1 MSCSACGAAIPVD
14 ARFCSSCGAP
24 VAGPPADRRLVTA
37 LFCDVVGSTDLAER
51 LDAEVLGAV
60 MNEYA
65 ALARRAIESNGG
77 TVASF
82 AGDGALGLF
91 GVPAAGEDDAVHAA
105 RAGLDL
111 LASLAHASEA
121 TMRGITLQARVGI
134 ETGELFGDLSKV
146 AAGTLTADVLNTAA
160 RLQAAA
166 EPGTV
171 VVGEAAMRFLQGRA
185 ELQPL
190 PPLILKGKSNPV
202 NAAAVVSIELGHRR
216 PSDTPFVGRDR
227 HLASLRRALDEVVAD
242 GAPLLATVLGD
253 PGIGKSRLLVTFLQ
267 GLEGI
272 TVLRSSVPA
281 TGEGGSL
288 APVADLVH
296 AAATGADPVEASKR
310 LASLLAG
317 RPDAAALETAL
328 RSLLGLG
335 DASAADHAWALRRLL
350 ETIGAR
356 GPVVVALDDLHWA
369 NAALM
374 DLVEDAARWTR
385 GPVLIL
391 CAARL
396 DLLDVRRSWGGGMQR
411 ALTITVGP
419 LDPTESRTLATAL
432 LGTDVEAAARLV
444 STAEGNP
451 LFLEQLVAEA
461 RELGDTWDSSATP
474 TTIRALLES
483 RLDRCSREVAQM
495 LGVASVQGSR
505 FRLDVLRGLAPEG
518 ADVDVALREAQRAHL
533 ASEVGPNMGAFA
545 HALVRETAYQRLP
558 KATRAHH
565 HAAIADLLFNDDE
578 LAGIHLEQAATLRA
592 ELGRADPDLER
603 RAGERLARTGARAF
617 ARLDLVTSSDL
628 LRRAGR
634 LLPHGSSAR
643 LEMLPD
649 LAVALMESGH
659 QEDARPLLMGAVE
672 EAEQAGSRRDAIRI
686 RLQQLA
692 LNVYADVSE
701 DEIRHG
707 ISEGRALLEEL
718 SHFGDDVGLAQG
730 WVVMEYLHWLV
741 GEMANVEEAA
751 GRSLAH
757 AERAGRLREQV
768 QAGGD
773 QATCLILGPLP
784 VSDMRERA
792 EQRRGS
798 ANVIVAAGGAAGVAA
813 AAALGDDPDRYLEA
827 ETAWRNAI
835 EAGGLEWPG
844 AYHAIIGL
852 AMVLLEAGDPDR
864 ALTLARAGVET
875 MQRLGD
881 VWVLNGGAFIVPI
894 ALSRLGATN
903 EAAILA
909 ETLDERYVWM
919 GAPDAVL
926 RGVAVSVART
936 ARGRR
941 EEALGLAFEAGDE
954 ARSTD
959 SNLHRSLALEHL
971 AHQLHGTDPPAAV
984 VTLEEVAAIDA
995 ASGNVVGA
1003 ARVSRTLETW
1013 RRTDTGERSGPAGAP
1028 LLENRPRSCGDHRR
1042 GR

>member
-24 VAGPPADRRLVTA
+24 AASAPADRRLVTA
-37 LFCDVVGSTDLAER
+37 LFCDVVGSTSLAER

-60 MNEYA
+60 MSEYA
-65 ALARRAIESNGG
+65 ALARGAIEGNGG

-91 GVPAAGEDDAVHAA
+91 GVPAAGEDDAVCAA
-105 RAGLDL
+105 RAGLNL

-121 TMRGITLQARVGI
+121 MTHGITLQARVGI

-171 VVGEAAMRFLQGRA
+171 VVGETAMRFLQGRA
-185 ELQPL
+185 ELRQL
-190 PPLILKGKSNPV
+190 PPLILKGKSNRV
-202 NAAAVVSIELGHRR
+202 NAAAVLSVELGHRR

-227 HLASLRRALDEVVAD
+227 HLASLSRALDEVVAD
-242 GAPLLATVLGD
+242 GAPVLATVLGD
-253 PGIGKSRLLVTFLQ
+253 PGIGKSRLLDAFLH
-267 GLEGI
+267 GLEGT
-272 TVLRSSVPA
+272 TVLRASVPA
-281 TGEGGSL
+281 AGEGGSL
-288 APVADLVH
+288 APVADLVR
-296 AAATGADPVEASKR
+296 AAATGADPAEAADR
-310 LASLLAG
+310 LTSLLAG
-317 RPDAAALETAL
+317 RSDAVALEAAL

-335 DASAADHAWALRRLL
+335 DTSAADHAWALRRLL
-350 ETIGAR
+350 ETLGAR
-356 GPVVVALDDLHWA
+356 GPVVVALDDLHWG

-385 GPVLIL
+385 GPVLML

-419 LDPTESRTLATAL
+419 LDAAESRMLATAL
-432 LGTDVEAAARLV
+432 LGTNVEAAVRLV
-444 STAEGNP
+444 ATAEGNP

-461 RELGDTWDSSATP
+461 RELGDAWDSSATP
-474 TTIRALLES
+474 TTIRALLEA
-483 RLDRCSREVAQM
+483 RLDRCSPEVAQM

-505 FRLDVLRGLAPEG
+505 FRLDVLRSLVPEG
-518 ADVDVALREAQRAHL
+518 ADVDAALREAERAHL
-533 ASEVGPNMGAFA
+533 ASEVEPDIGAFA
-545 HALVRETAYQRLP
+545 HALVRETAYRRLP
-558 KATRAHH
+558 KATRADH
-565 HAAIADLLFNDDE
+565 HAAVADLLSDDE

-592 ELGRADPDLER
+592 ELGHADPDLER

-672 EAEQAGSRRDAIRI
+672 EAEQGGSRRDAIRI

-692 LNVYADVSE
+692 LNVYAHVSE
-701 DEIRHG
+701 DEIRRG
-707 ISEGRALLEEL
+707 ISEARALLKEL
-718 SHFGDDVGLAQG
+718 SRFGDDVGLAQG

-751 GRSLAH
+751 GRSVAH

-784 VSDMRERA
+784 VPDMRKLA

-813 AAALGDDPDRYLEA
+813 AAALGDDPDGYLEA

-852 AMVLLEAGDPDR
+852 AMVLLEAGDPARAR
-864 ALTLARAGVET
+864 ALARGGVET

-894 ALSRLGATN
+894 ALSRLGAVD
-903 EAAILA
+903 EATILA

-926 RGVAVSVART
+926 RGVAVSVAR
-936 ARGRR
+936 AGRGRL
-941 EEALGLAFEAGDE
+941 EEALALAFEAAEE

-971 AHQLHGTDPPAAV
+971 AHQLHGTDLPAAIA
-984 VTLEEVAAIDA
+984 TLEEVAALDE

-1003 ARVSRTLETW
+1003 ARVSRTLGTW
-1013 RRTDTGERSGPAGAP
+1013 NPRDTGA
-1028 LLENRPRSCGDHRR
+1028 
-1042 GR
+1042 